1 MADWSSEINRSIDAQ
16 LADSRDK
23 DILFFRVKEFQRNV
37 ERVDE
42 FSASCP
48 VCQKEKI
55 DIAEVAK
62 SIGEAVN
69 SPGKKRREYDRLI
82 DRLSKHMR
90 KEHGFFTPYYFSYVY
105 ALYGTIAG
113 VILGLILS
121 QLVPGYKIELFAVG
135 VSIGLV
141 VSYFI
146 GTLKDKKVRDEH
158 KLM

>member
-1 MADWSSEINRSIDAQ
+1 MANWSSEIIQQIDNQ
-16 LADSRDK
+16 LENARDK
-23 DILFFRVKEFQRNV
+23 DILFFRIKEFKRNI

-42 FSASCP
+42 FSGKCP
-48 VCQKEKI
+48 DCKKEMI
-55 DIAEVAK
+55 NIAEAAK
-62 SIGEAVN
+62 TIEEAVN
-69 SPGKKRREYDRLI
+69 TPGRKRREYDRLI

-113 VILGLILS
+113 IVLGLILS
-121 QLVPGYKIELFAVG
+121 QIIPAYKIELFAVG

-141 VSYFI
+141 VSYFMGNI
-146 GTLKDKKVRDEH
+146 KDKKVRADK